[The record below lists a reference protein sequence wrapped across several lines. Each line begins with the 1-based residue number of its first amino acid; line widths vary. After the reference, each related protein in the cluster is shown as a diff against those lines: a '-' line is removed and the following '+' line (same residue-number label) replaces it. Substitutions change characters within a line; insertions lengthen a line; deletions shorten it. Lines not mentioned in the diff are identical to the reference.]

1 LRINNKN
8 AEKIVWLTYTEGA
21 GGYFSLSNE
30 NVETIRLSSSY
41 EGGRLN
47 IYNRGNTRISF
58 LGAMDNQDGNLS
70 IYNNYGTFTGS
81 IPNY

>member
-1 LRINNKN
+1 
-8 AEKIVWLTYTEGA
+8 
-21 GGYFSLSNE
+21 
-30 NVETIRLSSSY
+30 
-41 EGGRLN
+41 
-47 IYNRGNTRISF
+47 